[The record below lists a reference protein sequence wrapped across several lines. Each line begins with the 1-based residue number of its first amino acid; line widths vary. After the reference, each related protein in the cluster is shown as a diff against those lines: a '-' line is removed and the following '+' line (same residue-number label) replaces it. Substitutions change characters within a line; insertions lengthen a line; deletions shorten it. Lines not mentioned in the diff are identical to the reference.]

1 MTETV
6 MNTKWKYEN
15 NKFLLYKTVQ
25 WLWQVDA
32 DLYEQSLGF
41 DPRPIHVGLVEK
53 VSLGDDRVLSDCFH
67 QWSIPIHSNVTDV
80 TRTYRLPETL
90 NNTVQKVKPWSPLTH
105 CSKL

>member
-1 MTETV
+1 MH
-6 MNTKWKYEN
+6 
-15 NKFLLYKTVQ
+15 

-53 VSLGDDRVLSDCFH
+53 VSLGDDRVLSDCFSIPLAASFH

-90 NNTVQKVKPWSPLTH
+90 TLR
-105 CSKL
+105 